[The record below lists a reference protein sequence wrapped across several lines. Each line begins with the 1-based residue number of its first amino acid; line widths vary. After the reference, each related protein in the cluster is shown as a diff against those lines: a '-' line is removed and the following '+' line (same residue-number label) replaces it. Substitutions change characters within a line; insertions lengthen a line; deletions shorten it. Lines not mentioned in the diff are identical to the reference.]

1 MESFSCNL
9 FFVQDISQTK
19 RQEFLKQYFH
29 FDCHCIPCSF
39 NWPLQRD
46 IKTSVAKR
54 GMGDK
59 ANEIKFAYA
68 NVSKLT
74 MHDMQVTKS
83 QFLYQTEFP
92 HNLIKGSY

>member
-1 MESFSCNL
+1 MTKTLEKVQCYDFNVVSLFS
-9 FFVQDISQTK
+9 QDVPQIK
-19 RQEFLKQYFH
+19 RQDFLKQYFH

-54 GMGDK
+54 GMADK

-68 NVSKLT
+68 NTSKLT
-74 MHDMQVTKS
+74 MHDMQV
-83 QFLYQTEFP
+83 P
-92 HNLIKGSY
+92 II

>member
-1 MESFSCNL
+1 MYHNSIL
-9 FFVQDISQTK
+9 LQDVPHIK
-19 RQEFLKQYFH
+19 RQEFLRQYFH

-68 NVSKLT
+68 NTSKLT
-74 MHDMQVTKS
+74 MHDMQVHIS
-83 QFLYQTEFP
+83 LHYFLEIF
-92 HNLIKGSY
+92 N

>member
-1 MESFSCNL
+1 MTKILNRILEKYNFMIFNVISLCS
-9 FFVQDISQTK
+9 QDVPQIK
-19 RQEFLKQYFH
+19 RQDFLKQHFH

-54 GMGDK
+54 GMADK

-68 NVSKLT
+68 NTSKLT
-74 MHDMQVTKS
+74 MHDMQVPT
-83 QFLYQTEFP
+83 
-92 HNLIKGSY
+92 I